1 MTQGLARFFPQVWAR
16 PVIAVYRWPDGVD
29 NEPPLSCVPQTSFEM
44 TFVAKGY
51 SRYWAFRPPVEG
63 AAEEGEEG
71 GDPDAAESARA
82 LPPVPE
88 GGPDVTVVTV
98 VKGPEP
104 GDVLTSATRIY
115 RIVLGRYHA
124 LVTATRS
131 KVPQDR
137 TPLRLQNE

>member
-1 MTQGLARFFPQVWAR
+1 M
-16 PVIAVYRWPDGVD
+16 
-29 NEPPLSCVPQTSFEM
+29 
-44 TFVAKGY
+44 AKGY

-63 AAEEGEEG
+63 AVEEGEEGEEG
-71 GDPDAAESARA
+71 GDADAAESARA

-124 LVTATRS
+124 LVTSQRAQSFRKIARRCSYKASKSPRHTRPS
-131 KVPQDR
+131 PQVTNLAMNLLIAACTSSWCR
-137 TPLRLQNE
+137 GYLHFLLKC